1 MALSDVPKFQAAVSE
16 DAALQENLKSVIS
29 GITEGIGMPPSAASD
44 VDWSPLI
51 DFAKK
56 LGFEFSVE
64 EIKEAIFGGG
74 RELSEEDLDAAVGA
88 GGLFSLAS
96 LGQFDNSVVSRMWWK
111 FPFGTSGQV
120 WYDAAQAASSRTT
133 GSKG

>member
-16 DAALQENLKSVIS
+16 DAALQEDLKSVIS
-29 GITEGIGMPPSAASD
+29 GITEGIGMPLSAASD

-96 LGQFDNSVVSRMWWK
+96 LGQFDNSISMVSIS
-111 FPFGTSGQV
+111 GTLRDDTIHGFN
-120 WYDAAQAASSRTT
+120 AAAGGLGDDTIH
-133 GSKG
+133 GKK